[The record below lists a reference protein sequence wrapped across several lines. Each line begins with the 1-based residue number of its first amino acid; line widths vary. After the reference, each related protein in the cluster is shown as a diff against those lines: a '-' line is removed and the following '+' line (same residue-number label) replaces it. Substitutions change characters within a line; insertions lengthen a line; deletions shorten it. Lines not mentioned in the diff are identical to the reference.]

1 MTQQSVRGGAVVIKL
16 ARCLLS
22 RRAHGWLPSHGR
34 RVRIASAVDSDGSA
48 ADCPSHSTAPQ
59 YSLAEDHLHLR
70 GGFGFAAWPASGAK
84 PDKKKSPCTHSP
96 FFSLLLIDLA
106 EEASATAALRMDASA
121 AAAPDVTPEGATR
134 QFQPVCHGCCT
145 GAVPCRRPGGGC
157 RHRIVCRACVHEEQA
172 WQHGNTAHGSVCNAG
187 WTNGSD
193 MDHRR

>member
-1 MTQQSVRGGAVVIKL
+1 MIKL

-48 ADCPSHSTAPQ
+48 ADCPSHSSAPQ

>member
-1 MTQQSVRGGAVVIKL
+1 M

-48 ADCPSHSTAPQ
+48 ADCPSHSTVSTASPRTTCTCVVWCVA
-59 YSLAEDHLHLR
+59 S
-70 GGFGFAAWPASGAK
+70 SGAK
-84 PDKKKSPCTHSP
+84 PDKKKSRPHSL
-96 FFSLLLIDLA
+96 FFPLLLIDLA
-106 EEASATAALRMDASA
+106 VEGKQVRPQRCAWTDASA
-121 AAAPDVTPEGATR
+121 AAAPDVTLGGATR

-145 GAVPCRRPGGGC
+145 GAVPCRRPRGKC
-157 RHRIVCRACVHEEQA
+157 RHRIVCRACVHEEQV

>member
-1 MTQQSVRGGAVVIKL
+1 MAGGSVLRRRWTAMAV
-16 ARCLLS
+16 
-22 RRAHGWLPSHGR
+22 P
-34 RVRIASAVDSDGSA
+34 RIAPATA
-48 ADCPSHSTAPQ
+48 PRRSTASP
-59 YSLAEDHLHLR
+59 R
-70 GGFGFAAWPASGAK
+70 TTCTCVVVWGVAAWPASGAK
-84 PDKKKSPCTHSP
+84 PDKKKSPSTHSP

-187 WTNGSD
+187 WTNGGD
-193 MDHRR
+193 MDEWW